1 MTAIRAALLAL
12 LVLGGV
18 IVLHAAGGWLL
29 AHPLEGAALGGG
41 PVIVG
46 LGGYIGRSVYRAR
59 QTRRRPARAERN
71 EGNDGYYWS
80 H

>member
-1 MTAIRAALLAL
+1 VTAARAAVIAFLMVGAA
-12 LVLGGV
+12 

-29 AHPLEGAALGGG
+29 AHPLEGAAVAGG

-46 LGGYIGRSVYRAR
+46 LGGYIGRSVYRS
-59 QTRRRPARAERN
+59 RR
-71 EGNDGYYWS
+71 